1 MSITAI
7 PDRLRT
13 EVIELHGSE
22 CLRCGVQ
29 CTWSGPTR
37 LHIDHV
43 IPEVCGGPT
52 TLANL
57 QVLCQGCNLNKGAN
71 TADYRTAEAR
81 AELARQKEAW
91 EREEARRAA
100 QAAAWNA
107 EQEAREARRRERK
120 AQRQE
125 EEARRQERQARRD
138 GRGVLRRTLTYPLA
152 LLPIGALLGLI
163 TYGWPG
169 AIVASLTMYL
179 TVYLVCV
186 VLTLVFRLP
195 SAIAKR
201 IKRKPAEL

>member
-1 MSITAI
+1 VGARGGATGGTSCS
-7 PDRLRT
+7 
-13 EVIELHGSE
+13 VE
-22 CLRCGVQ
+22 CG
-29 CTWSGPTR
+29 
-37 LHIDHV
+37 
-43 IPEVCGGPT
+43 
-52 TLANL
+52 
-57 QVLCQGCNLNKGAN
+57 
-71 TADYRTAEAR
+71 
-81 AELARQKEAW
+81 
-91 EREEARRAA
+91 ARR
-100 QAAAWNA
+100 Q
-107 EQEAREARRRERK
+107 RK